1 MFDFDGLILDTES
14 PIFQAWQELYQEYG
28 RQLTLAE
35 WENSLGSAEGTQI
48 FYDNL
53 EQQLGEPVNLE
64 AIAPRLRAREL
75 EMIDSQPTS
84 RICLESLPVSIK
96 RSTLHVLV

>member
-1 MFDFDGLILDTES
+1 MKIQALVFDFDGLILDTES

-48 FYDNL
+48 FYDKL
-53 EQQLGEPVNLE
+53 EQRLGEPVDLE
-64 AIAPRLRAREL
+64 AITPRLRAREL
-75 EMIDSQPTS
+75 EMIDAQPDVFNTHLYYS
-84 RICLESLPVSIK
+84 PK
-96 RSTLHVLV
+96 P